1 MVFGAWGIH
10 AVAQQPNRVRVE
22 LTEWV
27 VDMPDDLV
35 AGPSIFEITNLGLF
49 THSLRIEGQNL
60 EAQLDLLL
68 RPRQSG
74 LLEVELLPGTY
85 EVYCPVGNHAQ
96 LGMRRTIT
104 VTAAEPS
111 DAPAVEDGAADLTMA
126 SLNLPPLSFATAP
139 RGEEQMPPT
148 DDGGSVVGNTPRTVT
163 VIGIGQADAVPDQAV
178 IIAGVRTEGDTA
190 AQTLVENSRQ
200 MQTVLTTLR
209 DRGIATGDIRTESVQ
224 LFPRYEE
231 TPPPQTMRELAGYT
245 VVNLMQVR
253 VRSIAGLGELL
264 DEIVQAGANT
274 LQAIRFEVGD
284 SDDLLDRAREAAM
297 QDASQKAA
305 RLAALANASLGDV
318 LTINEVTRGPGPLVA
333 EMIARADAAPVPV
346 EPGTQTIT
354 VEVQVAWL
362 LR

>member
-1 MVFGAWGIH
+1 
-10 AVAQQPNRVRVE
+10 
-22 LTEWV
+22 
-27 VDMPDDLV
+27 
-35 AGPSIFEITNLGLF
+35 
-49 THSLRIEGQNL
+49 
-60 EAQLDLLL
+60 
-68 RPRQSG
+68 
-74 LLEVELLPGTY
+74 
-85 EVYCPVGNHAQ
+85 
-96 LGMRRTIT
+96 
-104 VTAAEPS
+104 
-111 DAPAVEDGAADLTMA
+111 
-126 SLNLPPLSFATAP
+126 
-139 RGEEQMPPT
+139 
-148 DDGGSVVGNTPRTVT
+148 
-163 VIGIGQADAVPDQAV
+163 
-178 IIAGVRTEGDTA
+178 
-190 AQTLVENSRQ
+190 
-200 MQTVLTTLR
+200 
-209 DRGIATGDIRTESVQ
+209 
-224 LFPRYEE
+224 
-231 TPPPQTMRELAGYT
+231 MRELAGYT